1 MREIGGY
8 FEFEKSHRN
17 YLHQGAIALNCGR
30 NCLAY
35 LLKSRKIEVIAL
47 PYFLCESVEQV
58 CEKAGVA
65 IRHYHIN
72 PDFTP
77 AIDQLEDR
85 EWLYVVNYYGQLS
98 VGQLQQLCRTYRRVI
113 VDNAQA
119 YFTMPL
125 PGVDT
130 LYTCRKFFGVA
141 DGAFLYTD
149 SPLRQE
155 LEQDESFDRMHF
167 VLGRFERKA
176 SEFLGEAQQNNRHFA
191 SAPVRKISPLTENLL
206 RLIDYEDVKEIRTR
220 NFRFLMER
228 LGGEN
233 QLSVNL
239 PEGPF
244 MYPLLLGNAEG
255 VRSRLAAEQIYIPVL
270 WPNVCNTME
279 KQSLEYR
286 YAADLLPI
294 PCDQRYNLEDM
305 ERICETLNKV
315 RGKNYE

>member
-8 FEFEKSHRN
+8 FEFEKSTRGF
-17 YLHQGAIALNCGR
+17 LHQAAIALNCGR

-35 LLKSRKIEVIAL
+35 LLESRQIKNIAL
-47 PYFLCESVEQV
+47 PYFLCDSVQQV
-58 CEKAGVA
+58 CKKAGVS
-65 IRHYHIN
+65 IRYYHIQPN
-72 PDFTP
+72 FMP
-77 AIDQLEDR
+77 AIGELADE

-98 VGQLQQLCRTYRRVI
+98 IEQLQQIVREHARVI

-119 YFTMPL
+119 YFAMPL
-125 PGVDT
+125 PHVDT
-130 LYTCRKFFGVA
+130 LYTCRKFFGVS

-149 SPLRQE
+149 TFLKRE

-167 VLGRFERKA
+167 VLGRFERRA
-176 SEFLGEAQQNNRHFA
+176 SEFLGEAQQNNRQFA
-191 SAPVRKISPLTENLL
+191 TTSIKKMSLLTQNML
-206 RLIDYEDVKEIRTR
+206 RLIDYEEVKKTRTR
-220 NFRFLMER
+220 NFTFLMER

-233 QLSVNL
+233 RISVHI

-244 MYPLLLGNAEG
+244 MYPFLLENAEG
-255 VRSRLAAEQIYIPVL
+255 VRARLAAEQIYIPVL

-279 KQSLEYR
+279 KTSLEYH
-286 YAADLLPI
+286 YATDLLPI

-315 RGKNYE
+315 KGKNYE